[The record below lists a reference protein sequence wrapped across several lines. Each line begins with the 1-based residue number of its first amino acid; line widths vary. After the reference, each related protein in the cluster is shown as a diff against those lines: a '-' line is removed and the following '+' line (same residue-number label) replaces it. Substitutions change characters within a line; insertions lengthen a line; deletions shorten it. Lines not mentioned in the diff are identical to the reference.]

1 MSPSPEPS
9 RRLAAVWFADIVGY
23 TSLSHTDEDGAI
35 RVVEAFQRLVAETV
49 PQYSGRVVKYVGD
62 AALAEFNSTD
72 SAIRSAL
79 ALVERF
85 KDDDAARSRG
95 MEIRVGVNVGEVIS
109 APDGDIYGDGVNLAS
124 RLHDQAQP
132 GQVVASEVAYAQIR
146 QRPVF
151 KTEALGEKAVK
162 GVADAVQIFAV
173 TFLDPAAEVVA
184 RTSQVEETAPVE
196 SSDNP
201 RPRGRMKW
209 LVPVALAGIAAAT
222 AFWMN
227 TGKVAVERA
236 TYPVVEGGLEVGG
249 VITLEFTGAIDRA
262 TATSQNIR
270 LIDAEGVVVPAEV
283 SLGAD
288 ERSVSVTPRS
298 PLAYG
303 ATYTLVVSNSLT
315 GSGGRAVRGPGGDG
329 TGASLVINTQAI
341 PAGAGPPR
349 LAAAEG
355 FDPEMVPANG
365 PIRVR
370 FSEPI
375 NPATASAG
383 GVRLAAADG
392 RPVEATL
399 LFTDGNRE
407 VRIEP
412 ASPLGAGG
420 RYVVRI
426 DSTLTGAT
434 NLAALADSLALS
446 VVPRRTATTQAGGRG
461 VRSPPTPRRS
471 GAGRLNLTVVPAA
484 AQPFVKVV
492 IDGDTVGNPP
502 LRGISLS
509 EGRSHSVVVV
519 GVPELSAFVLPVYR
533 ETVTARPGQAI
544 NLAAEISAFGSID
557 VVSQPS
563 GTVFVDGR
571 QVGRTPLAGYPVLAG
586 IIHRLEIRPSP
597 ADQDRSGPFR
607 TEFRVNA
614 LEWKSLGRLVLPPRG
629 N

>member
-1 MSPSPEPS
+1 MSTSPESS

-23 TSLSHTDEDGAI
+23 TTLSHTDEDGAI
-35 RVVEAFQRLVAETV
+35 LVVEAFQRLAAEIV
-49 PQYSGRVVKYVGD
+49 PEYSGRVVKYVGD
-62 AALAEFNSTD
+62 AALAEFASTD
-72 SAIRSAL
+72 GAIRSAL

-85 KDDDAARSRG
+85 QNDDVARSHG
-95 MEIRVGVNVGEVIS
+95 MAIRVGVNVGEVIS
-109 APDGDIYGDGVNLAS
+109 AKDGDIYGDGVNLAS
-124 RLHDQAQP
+124 RLHDQAEP
-132 GQVVASEVAYAQIR
+132 GQVVASEAAHAQIR

-162 GVADAVQIFAV
+162 GVAASVRIFAV
-173 TFLDPAAEVVA
+173 TLLDPAAEAAEGPPEVKEPASVA
-184 RTSQVEETAPVE
+184 SPEQ
-196 SSDNP
+196 P
-201 RPRGRMKW
+201 RPRSRLKW
-209 LVPVALAGIAAAT
+209 LVPVALAGIAVST
-222 AFWMN
+222 AFWFSS
-227 TGKVAVERA
+227 GKVAFERA

-249 VITLEFTGAIDRA
+249 AITLEFTGAIDRA

-270 LIDAEGVVVPAEV
+270 LVDAQGVTVPAEV
-283 SLGAD
+283 SLGSD
-288 ERSVSVTPRS
+288 EMSVSISPRS

-303 ATYTLVVSNSLT
+303 AEYTLVVSDSLT
-315 GSGGRAVRGPGGDG
+315 GASGRAVQGPGGSG
-329 TGASLVINTQAI
+329 TGASLVIGTQAI
-341 PAGAGPPR
+341 PAGVGPPR
-349 LAAAEG
+349 LTPADD
-355 FDPEMVPANG
+355 FDPGMVPADG

-375 NPATASAG
+375 SPTTASAG
-383 GVRLAAADG
+383 GVRLATAG
-392 RPVEATL
+392 GQPVEAAL

-434 NLAALADSLALS
+434 GLAALADSLALS
-446 VVPRRTATTQAGGRG
+446 VVPRRVATTAPA
-461 VRSPPTPRRS
+461 RSAPTPRAVGPGTLS
-471 GAGRLNLTVVPAA
+471 VTVVPAA

-492 IDGDTVGNPP
+492 IDGDTVGTPP
-502 LRGISLS
+502 LRGLSLS

-519 GVPELSAFVLPVYR
+519 GVPELSAFVLPVFR
-533 ETVTARPGQAI
+533 ESVTLRAGQTV

-563 GTVFVDGR
+563 GAVFVDGR

-586 IIHRLEIRPSP
+586 IVHRLEIRPSQ
-597 ADQDRSGPFR
+597 ADQDLYGPFT
-607 TEFRVNA
+607 TEFRVDA
-614 LEWKSLGRLVLPPRG
+614 LEWRSLGRLVLPPRG

>member
-1 MSPSPEPS
+1 MSASSESS

-23 TSLSHTDEDGAI
+23 TTLSHTDEDGAI
-35 RVVEAFQRLVAETV
+35 LVVEAFQRVAAETV

-72 SAIRSAL
+72 GAIRSAL

-85 KDDDAARSRG
+85 QEDEVARSRG
-95 MEIRVGVNVGEVIS
+95 MLIRVGVNVGEVIT

-124 RLHDQAQP
+124 RLHDQAKP
-132 GQVVASEVAYAQIR
+132 GQVVASEAAHAQIR

-162 GVADAVQIFAV
+162 GVADSVQIFAV
-173 TFLDPAAEVVA
+173 TLVDATAEVTGEA
-184 RTSQVEETAPVE
+184 LQAEEPAPAV
-196 SSDNP
+196 SSDLP

-209 LVPVALAGIAAAT
+209 LVPVALLGIASAT
-222 AFWMN
+222 ALWLN
-227 TGKVAVERA
+227 TGKVSVERA

-249 VITLEFTGAIDRA
+249 VITVEFSGAIDRA

-270 LIDAEGVVVPAEV
+270 LIDAEGVTVPAEV

-288 ERSVSVTPRS
+288 EMSVSINPRG
-298 PLAYG
+298 PLAYA
-303 ATYTLVVSNSLT
+303 ATYTVVVSDSLT
-315 GSGGRAVRGPGGDG
+315 GSGGRAVQGPGGSG
-329 TGASLVINTQAI
+329 AGASLVISTQAI
-341 PAGAGPPR
+341 PEGVGPPR
-349 LAAAEG
+349 LTPVEG
-355 FDPEMVPANG
+355 FDPGRVPAAG

-375 NPATASAG
+375 DPTTASAG

-392 RPVEATL
+392 RGVEVAL

-412 ASPLGAGG
+412 TSSLSAGG
-420 RYVVRI
+420 RYVIRV
-426 DSTLTGAT
+426 DSMLTGAT
-434 NLAALADSLALS
+434 GLAVISDSLVFS
-446 VVPRRTATTQAGGRG
+446 VVPQRAAAAQARGRG
-461 VRSPPTPRRS
+461 ARSPPAARAS
-471 GAGRLNLTVVPAA
+471 GPGTLNVRVVPAA

-492 IDGDTVGNPP
+492 IDGDTLGSPP

-519 GVPELSAFVLPVYR
+519 GVPELSAFVLPVFR
-533 ETVTARPGQAI
+533 ETVTARPGQAV
-544 NLAAEISAFGSID
+544 NLSAQISAFGSID

-563 GTVFVDGR
+563 GDVFVDGR
-571 QVGRTPLAGYPVLAG
+571 RVGRTPLAGYPVLAG
-586 IIHRLEIRPSP
+586 VIHRLEIRPSQ
-597 ADQDRSGPFR
+597 ADQGRYGPFR

-614 LEWKSLGRLVLPPRG
+614 LEWKSLGRLVLPQRG